1 MSDIISIGKSA
12 LAAAQ
17 IGISTTGH
25 NIANAA
31 TPGYSRQVVVQA
43 AAQAQS
49 SGSGFI
55 GQGTEVASVSR
66 VYSEILNKQVVNS
79 QALSSSSAV
88 YSSQLGTLDNMLS
101 DASAG
106 INPAMTNFFNSVS
119 DLAANPSDTP
129 TRQTLLSNAQ
139 SLVNRL
145 QSTNSRLNEVRND
158 INTQISGGV
167 SLVNTYA
174 RQISAL
180 NNSIE
185 TALSND
191 GNPPNDLM
199 DQRDQLVSELSK
211 QIKTTVVTQGQGGYN
226 IYVGNGLPLV
236 IGKDVMS
243 LTTANSPTDP
253 GQLEV
258 AYQASGK
265 STILGATS
273 LPGGTIGGL
282 LQFRAE
288 SLDPIQNQ
296 IGQVALV
303 LGDSFN
309 TQLQQ
314 GIDLN
319 GNTGS
324 NLFNIP
330 TPVVSSN
337 VNNNSSTNAVV
348 NAQVVDARAVT
359 SSDYRLQYD
368 TSLAN
373 PYKIT
378 RLSDGTVQTFSSLPQ
393 TVDGLSVGVTSGSFT
408 NGDDF
413 VIRPTRNTATTMSVA
428 ITDAKKLA
436 FGNPVLS
443 SLAASTNTGSGT
455 ISTITGKANSASPV
469 ASPLVMTSAGGGSFT
484 FLPTRSVTVTTSA
497 GASTT
502 YAAGSAATIP
512 SGATVNVAGLSFS
525 ITGTPANGDQFT
537 FTSSAPSVLAPSDN
551 RNGLLLAA
559 LQNQG
564 TLSNSTISY
573 STAFAQIVNGV
584 GNKTR
589 ELNITAASEAS
600 VLTQATAALQ
610 SESGVNLDEEAT
622 NLLRY
627 QQAYQAA
634 GKMMQI
640 ASQLFDTLM
649 QIRG

>member
-1 MSDIISIGKSA
+1 MADIISIGKSA

-43 AAQAQS
+43 AAQAQNT
-49 SGSGFI
+49 GSGFV

-79 QALSSSSAV
+79 QALSSSSSI

-101 DASAG
+101 DVSAG
-106 INPAMTNFFNSVS
+106 INPAMTNFFNGVS
-119 DLAANPSDTP
+119 DLAANPSDIP

-158 INTQISGGV
+158 INTQIAGSVG
-167 SLVNTYA
+167 LVNTYA

-185 TALSND
+185 TALSSD

-211 QIKTTVVTQGQGGYN
+211 QIKTTVVPQGQGGYN

-243 LTTANSPTDP
+243 LTTSNSPTDP

-258 AYQASGK
+258 AYQSSGK
-265 STILGATS
+265 STVLGVSS
-273 LPGGTIGGL
+273 LPGGAIGGL

-303 LGDSFN
+303 LGDTFN
-309 TQLQQ
+309 TQLKQ
-314 GIDLN
+314 GVDLY
-319 GNTGS
+319 GNAGS

-337 VNNNSSTNAVV
+337 VNNNKTTNALV
-348 NAQVVDARAVT
+348 NATVVDARAIT

-378 RLSDGTVQTFSSLPQ
+378 RLSDNTVQTFSSLSPPV
-393 TVDGLSVGVTSGSFT
+393 TLDGITIGVTSGSFT

-413 VIRPTRNTATTMSVA
+413 VIRPTRNAATTMNVA

-436 FGNPVLS
+436 FAGANIG
-443 SLAASTNTGSGT
+443 AIANTKNTGTAS
-455 ISTITGKANSASPV
+455 ISTP
-469 ASPLVMTSAGGGSFT
+469 SAGSTLSAQIGLTYASGAPGT
-484 FLPTRSVTVTTSA
+484 FSMAPSTLPVTVTVS
-497 GASTT
+497 GIPTT
-502 YAAGSAATIP
+502 YAPGTPITYT
-512 SGATVNVAGLSFS
+512 SGATIVVGGTSFS
-525 ITGTPANGDQFT
+525 ISGTPSNGDKFT
-537 FTSSAPSVLAPSDN
+537 LLPSGPSN
-551 RNGLLLAA
+551 NSNGLLLVG
-559 LQNQG
+559 LQSQATVNN
-564 TLSNSTISY
+564 TSSY
-573 STAFAQIVNGV
+573 AVAFAQMVNSV
-584 GNKTR
+584 GNKSR

-600 VLTQATAALQ
+600 VLQQATAAMQ

-640 ASQLFDTLM
+640 ASQMFDTLM
-649 QIRG
+649 QLGR